1 MTLGPIMLDVEG
13 TTLSVDDKR
22 RLLHPLT
29 GGVILFTRNFSSYKQ
44 LTELTA
50 EIHAL
55 RSPSLLIA
63 TDHEGGR
70 VQRFKEEFTCLPAM
84 RELGKI
90 WDASPKHAQ
99 HLAQQT
105 GYVLAAELNACG
117 IDLSFTPVLDIDHGQ
132 SFVIGDRAFHSDPQV
147 IAKLAHHLMLGLKA
161 GGLMAVGK
169 HFPGHGYIHTD
180 SHLEKSVDERL
191 YVDIEMDDMVPFQQ
205 MINFGMAGIMS
216 AHVIYPKVDQNPA
229 SFSSVWLIDILRK
242 ELKFDGC
249 IFSDDLSMLGTAHVG
264 NIVVRTKAALNA
276 GCDMVLVCNAPQ
288 SLDQLLA
295 ELEWDM
301 SAVSLARLAHMH
313 GKWSQPI
320 AMINLRENADYIK
333 AVKEI
338 SGIGI
343 SNREL
348 PL

>member
-13 TTLSVDDKR
+13 TTLNADDKR

-29 GGVILFTRNFSSYKQ
+29 GGVILFTRNFSSYQQ

-63 TDHEGGR
+63 IDHEGGR
-70 VQRFKEEFTCLPAM
+70 VQRFKEDFTRLPAM

-90 WDASPKHAQ
+90 WDTNPNRAQ
-99 HLAQQT
+99 HLTQQV

-117 IDLSFTPVLDIDHGQ
+117 IDLSFTPVLDIDHGK
-132 SFVIGDRAFHSDPQV
+132 SFVIGDRAFHRDPQV
-147 IAKLAHHLMLGLKA
+147 IAKLAHYLMLGLKL

-169 HFPGHGYIHTD
+169 HFPGHGYIQAD
-180 SHLEKSVDERL
+180 SHLEKSVDDRP
-191 YVDIEMDDMVPFQQ
+191 YVDIEMDDMVSFKQ
-205 MINFGMAGIMS
+205 MIDFGLTGIMS
-216 AHVIYPKVDQNPA
+216 SHVIYPRIDQKPA
-229 SFSSVWLIDILRK
+229 SFSNVWLKDVLRQ
-242 ELKFDGC
+242 ELQFDGC
-249 IFSDDLSMLGTAHVG
+249 IFSDDLSMLGTEHLG

-276 GCDMVLVCNAPQ
+276 GCDMVLVCNNPQ

-295 ELEWDM
+295 ELEWDT
-301 SAVSLARLAHMH
+301 SAVSMARIARMH
-313 GKWSQPI
+313 GKWQHPVSI
-320 AMINLRENADYIK
+320 IKLRENPDYIK
-333 AVKEI
+333 AIKEI
-338 SGIGI
+338 GGIGI
-343 SNREL
+343 GNLEL